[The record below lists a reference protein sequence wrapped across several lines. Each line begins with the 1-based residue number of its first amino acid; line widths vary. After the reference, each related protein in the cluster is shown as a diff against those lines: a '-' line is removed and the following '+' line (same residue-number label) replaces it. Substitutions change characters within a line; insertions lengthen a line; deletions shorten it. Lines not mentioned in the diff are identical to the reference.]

1 MYIKVPSG
9 LSEHTVGLLIRE
21 IESCDGCDSEI
32 TVDFSDLRIAY
43 PIGSLVFAQY
53 LKYNKDSRGRIL
65 KFISSDTHTNPIS
78 YLEYVGFFKFFGEN
92 PPQAVQ
98 VPTNKTYVPMG
109 ILEKSNLLS
118 LVYDEKLNGRKD
130 YLLQDAIEMCSD
142 NYSQWMFDK
151 VEPVFSYCFREII
164 RNVFEHTGCLYCSVF
179 GQIYPK
185 RDEVEICIADSG
197 RGIRNSL
204 SEKYGEQIDDEWAL
218 KNAILPGITSES
230 VKNSGKYDNSGFGLY
245 VLSKI
250 AERFGYMWIGSC
262 SKMLKIN
269 HQGVKV
275 YEGCYPGTFVGIN
288 FRYSSLLRNRTQIQD
303 IINEGE
309 RLSQQLGIYGKA
321 STSTKDI

>member
-1 MYIKVPSG
+1 MYIRVPSG
-9 LSEHTVGLLIRE
+9 LSEYTIGQLILQ
-21 IESCDGCDSEI
+21 IESYDGCDSEI

-53 LKYNKDSRGRIL
+53 LKYNKDSRARIL

-78 YLEYVGFFKFFGEN
+78 YLEYVGFFKFLGEN

-197 RGIRNSL
+197 RGNRNSL
-204 SEKYGEQIDDEWAL
+204 SEKYGEHIDDEWAL
-218 KNAILPGITSES
+218 RNAILPGITSES

-288 FRYSSLLRNRTQIQD
+288 FRYSSLLKNRTQIQD
-303 IINEGE
+303 IIIEGE

-321 STSTKDI
+321 STSTKEI

>member
-21 IESCDGCDSEI
+21 IESHNGADSQI
-32 TVDFSDLRIAY
+32 IVDLSDLRIAY

-53 LKYNKDSRGRIL
+53 LKYNKDSRERIL
-65 KFISSDTHTNPIS
+65 KFVSSDTHTNPIS
-78 YLEYVGFFKFFGEN
+78 YLQYVGFFQFLGEN

-98 VPTNKTYVPMG
+98 VPTNKTYVPMSV
-109 ILEKSNLLS
+109 LEKSNLLR
-118 LVYDEKLNGRKD
+118 LVYDEKLNGHKD
-130 YLLQDAIEMCSD
+130 YQLQDAIELYSD

-179 GQIYPK
+179 GQIYSK

-197 RGIRNSL
+197 KGIRNSL
-204 SEKYGEQIDDEWAL
+204 SETYGEHIDDEWAL
-218 KNAILPGITSES
+218 KNAILPGITSGS

-250 AERFGYMWIGSC
+250 AERFGYMWIGSR
-262 SKMLKIN
+262 SKMLKIDR
-269 HQGVKV
+269 QGGQV
-275 YEGCYPGTFVGIN
+275 YDGCYPGTFVGIN
-288 FRYSSLLRNRTQIQD
+288 FRYSSLLKNRTQIQD

>member
-1 MYIKVPSG
+1 MYIRVPSG
-9 LSEHTVGLLIRE
+9 LSEYTVGQLILQ
-21 IESCDGCDSEI
+21 IESYDGCDSEI

-53 LKYNKDSRGRIL
+53 LKYNKDSRARIL
-65 KFISSDTHTNPIS
+65 KFISPDTHTNPIS
-78 YLEYVGFFKFFGEN
+78 YLEYVGFFKFLGEN